1 MVYRPISLQNS
12 IAKILEKMVATQLV
26 NHLEINNLLFKHQY
40 GFMRGKST
48 EHNLLHVTNTIGK
61 ALNEGKFCIGLFLDL
76 KKAFDVCSH
85 EILLMKLKKL
95 GVSGT
100 ALKWFKSYLS
110 GRSQQVDIQGN
121 FSSPKDINISVLQG
135 SILGPILFLC
145 YINDLPNATE
155 LMLFLFADDTSG
167 LITGDNLPELI
178 AKMNIEI
185 NKMANWFR
193 ANKMALN
200 ISKTKYIIFH
210 TKGKKFNLTENAI
223 VYDENEIGKPHDPN
237 LVTPLER
244 FHDKH
249 PNANCRAYKLL
260 GIHFDET
267 LSFNHHVDFLKNKLS
282 KSLFCINRAKNLLD
296 SHSLKMLYFALFH
309 SNLLYCIGTL
319 TSMSKTNASK
329 IGKMQNKAI
338 RSITNSKRRQ
348 TVNPL
353 YENLRILPYE
363 ALQKQAKLNFM
374 HSVENNYAPKS
385 FSTTWTKNE
394 QRNIN
399 YPLRNNDQYF
409 LPIIN
414 FESLKNIPLF
424 SFPAEWNN
432 IGDLRFQ
439 TNKITFQIAL
449 KDKPLSDLSTQP
461 TTHPPPAP
469 STPTAPPPLPPL

>member
-210 TKGKKFNLTENAI
+210 KKFNLTENAI
-223 VYDENEIGKPHDPN
+223 VYDENE
-237 LVTPLER
+237 
-244 FHDKH
+244 
-249 PNANCRAYKLL
+249 L
-260 GIHFDET
+260 GI
-267 LSFNHHVDFLKNKLS
+267 L
-282 KSLFCINRAKNLLD
+282 
-296 SHSLKMLYFALFH
+296 M
-309 SNLLYCIGTL
+309 TL
-319 TSMSKTNASK
+319 T
-329 IGKMQNKAI
+329 
-338 RSITNSKRRQ
+338 
-348 TVNPL
+348 L
-353 YENLRILPYE
+353 
-363 ALQKQAKLNFM
+363 
-374 HSVENNYAPKS
+374 
-385 FSTTWTKNE
+385 
-394 QRNIN
+394 
-399 YPLRNNDQYF
+399 
-409 LPIIN
+409 
-414 FESLKNIPLF
+414 
-424 SFPAEWNN
+424 
-432 IGDLRFQ
+432 
-439 TNKITFQIAL
+439 
-449 KDKPLSDLSTQP
+449 
-461 TTHPPPAP
+461 
-469 STPTAPPPLPPL
+469 